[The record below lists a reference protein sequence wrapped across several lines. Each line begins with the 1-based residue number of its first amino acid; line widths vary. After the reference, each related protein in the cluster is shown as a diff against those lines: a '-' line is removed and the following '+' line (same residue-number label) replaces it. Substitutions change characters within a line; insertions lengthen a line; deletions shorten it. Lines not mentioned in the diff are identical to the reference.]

1 MPHGRAL
8 GFFLTPRP
16 FAAAN
21 VLSGNTFS
29 TGDVTIKINHS
40 PGATVIVGSQVGN
53 TVQL

>member
-8 GFFLTPRP
+8 GFFATPRP
-16 FAAAN
+16 FATN
-21 VLSGNTFS
+21 VLSGNSFQ
-29 TGDVTIKINHS
+29 TGDVTIKLNHS